1 MNRILTFHLHDT
13 AGNTTRMAPS
23 AYYLDGAYE
32 PVAVRIYA
40 EQAPTSEAT
49 FDIFADGVSIFSN
62 KVTRSW
68 HLSTGVELTGTA
80 DTTIGLAPGQQSE
93 ELAENFHSNPID
105 EGSWVYCNLV
115 KGGGGK
121 NFTVQLELT
130 PLPEED

>member
-13 AGNTTRMAPS
+13 AGNTTRMSPS
-23 AYYLDGAYE
+23 AYYIEGAYE

-49 FDIFADGVSIFSN
+49 FDIFDDGVSIFSN

-68 HLSTGVELTGTA
+68 NRTTGVEITGQA

-93 ELAENFHSNPID
+93 ELAENFNGDSID
-105 EGSWVYCNLV
+105 QGSWVSCNLV
-115 KGGGGK
+115 TGGGGK
-121 NFTVQLELT
+121 NFTVQLDL
-130 PLPEED
+130 LPVSEEE